1 MMLKV
6 GNDFLEFDE
15 DVELERQALL
25 FEELSETR
33 GDYSYSFNIPRT
45 HKNCGILGQPL
56 PDNASKPVYTKIDC
70 QLLSDSGSVLH
81 IGFLRVEQ
89 LTKRNIITSFF
100 SGNSNWLS
108 LLTGDMTE
116 LNLSA
121 YDVDMTVTDIEASW
135 TANSGIVF
143 PVIDTGVL
151 IDRGYR
157 QLMVED
163 FVGSF
168 YLKTLFYELF
178 AQAGIKITGEILSD
192 PLYNKLIVVTNTR
205 SKIDYDN
212 NSLYVGKNDMQ
223 VVPDAV
229 GNYVITFNLQSG
241 GYYVGSDAS
250 FTTDTEFT
258 APYPMMVD
266 ITVQYRATDPRRGI
280 LFLNG
285 VVMEEA
291 SGRVVDV
298 FGAEETLSTVALKLE
313 TGDVVDFRMTR
324 YDETTMDATVT
335 YATMRIVPRFIYRAF
350 GKSCVPLWTKLD
362 FVNNI
367 LSMFNCITDYD
378 PYSKT
383 ITIDYFKNIKS
394 KTATDLSQYID
405 ATEIEVDYAEFISNY
420 GQRSLLIYQESDE
433 EELAD
438 YNIGTF
444 LKYGSG
450 VINIENELISESS
463 TLFESDLTAPISY
476 VNPVFDASLERI
488 HYVEYEDVY
497 DRESSD
503 VTDASGVARFNR
515 DSGNNFTPFQVGEM
529 VRIESTTTAYN
540 GVWKITAANTNYIE
554 VDGLDY
560 IEDAKSTIT
569 RLRWKLT
576 SDENVYLMVYV
587 QDIDVADISQ
597 TREDYKLADTTETSI
612 GYAYFNLI
620 NTNTQV
626 NDDYTQGLS
635 FGPVVDPL
643 FYQRTLI
650 ETYWSTCARVLNDPV
665 TIRVAAYLPES
676 VYKSLT
682 PLSPVYIRTEE
693 TTNLYYVNRT
703 TGMKPCQIELI
714 KLP

>member
-6 GNDFLEFDE
+6 GSEFLEFDE

-89 LTKRNIITSFF
+89 LTKRSIITSFF

-121 YDVDMTVTDIEASW
+121 YDVDMTLSTIETSFFAD
-135 TANSGIVF
+135 SGIVF

-163 FVGSF
+163 FVGCF

-178 AQAGIKITGEILSD
+178 AQSGIKITGDILSD

-205 SKIDYDN
+205 SKLDYDN

-241 GYYVGSDAS
+241 GYYVGEDAS

-258 APYPMMVD
+258 APADMLVD
-266 ITVQYRATDPRRGI
+266 ITIQYRATDPRRGI

-285 VVMEEA
+285 SDMP
-291 SGRVVDV
+291 DV
-298 FGAEETLSTVALKLE
+298 GDSFGMNETLSVTSYKL
-313 TGDVVDFRMTR
+313 TAGDVVDFRMTR
-324 YDETTMDATVT
+324 YDETTGDATVT
-335 YATMRIVPRFIYRAF
+335 YASMRIVPRFIYRAF
-350 GKSCVPLWTKLD
+350 GKSCVPLWSKLD

-394 KTATDLSQYID
+394 KPATDLSQYID

-420 GQRSLLIYQESDE
+420 GQRSILSYQESDE

-450 VINIENELISESS
+450 VIDIDNELISESA
-463 TLFESDLTAPISY
+463 TLFESDFTSPISY

-515 DSGNNFTPFQVGEM
+515 DAGNNFTPFQVGEM

-540 GVWKITAANTNYIE
+540 GVWKITAADPNYIE

-587 QDIDVADISQ
+587 QDIEVEDISQ
-597 TREDYKLADTTETSI
+597 TRDDYNLGDTAETVI

-626 NDDYTQGLS
+626 NEDHTQGLS

-650 ETYWSTCARVLNDPV
+650 DTYWGTCTRVLNDPV